1 MPWIEWKVHNMSG
14 VIVKTVEDG
23 EKRTIVLKRV
33 LTKLE
38 HCDKT
43 SAFAGLIEVDRVLE
57 MSDEE
62 FFKEFNESNTVMK
75 SIYIKNIQYF
85 IHNCNIDM
93 SIQHLKEMVQKVPKK
108 LSGWVGLGIKI
119 VYNSKKERG
128 VGIEI
133 RYKGGDVEFWKIKED
148 YK

>member
-1 MPWIEWKVHNMSG
+1 MSG

-38 HCDKT
+38 RCDKT
-43 SAFAGLIEVDRVLE
+43 SAFAGLVEVNRVLK
-57 MSDEE
+57 MSNTE
-62 FFKEFNESNTVMK
+62 FETEFNSPSSHK
-75 SIYIKNIQYF
+75 FIYTSNIQNF
-85 IHNCNIDM
+85 IRPCHIEM